1 VPARTASA
9 PRKASHQVSHKAS
22 HKASHQAAPQ
32 PTAKPKAKAKAAAK
46 PVPVP
51 RPGAR
56 GAAAKRASP
65 TPKPTP
71 TPTPPPPPVKP
82 VTMADI
88 AARLG
93 VSKMTVSRALNREG
107 SNPRSTS
114 EALRQRIL
122 QACQEMGYVV
132 DQTARTFSSKRS
144 GFVAALVPALNNSN
158 FSDTAHGL
166 TAALEASGLQLL
178 LGYTDYDAATEER
191 LLRALLSR
199 RPEAVVVTGGTHTPA
214 ARKLLKAAG
223 IPVVETWDLPAQPID
238 HCVGFSNAE
247 AVAQLVRQ
255 LHAQGHRRIGF
266 LGGLPSSDARGA
278 DRRRGYESAMREL
291 GLDATRQ
298 LSVGQAPV
306 SMEHGAQ
313 GVVQLLH
320 RWPDTQA
327 LVCVSDH
334 PAFGALAEC
343 QRRGIAVPGRLAIAG
358 FGGFEVGASCHPR
371 LTTVA
376 VDCAGIGRAAGELLL
391 RAIAAARD
399 GRRLSPETVLIPYR
413 VEMRGST

>member
-1 VPARTASA
+1 
-9 PRKASHQVSHKAS
+9 
-22 HKASHQAAPQ
+22 
-32 PTAKPKAKAKAAAK
+32 
-46 PVPVP
+46 
-51 RPGAR
+51 
-56 GAAAKRASP
+56 
-65 TPKPTP
+65 
-71 TPTPPPPPVKP
+71 
-82 VTMADI
+82 MADV
-88 AARLG
+88 AARVG

-107 SNPRSTS
+107 SSARSTS
-114 EALRQRIL
+114 EALRLRIL
-122 QACQEMGYVV
+122 QACQEMGYVL

-166 TAALEASGLQLL
+166 TAAIESSGLQVL
-178 LGYTDYDAATEER
+178 LGYTDYRADAEER

-199 RPEAVVVTGGTHTPA
+199 RPEGVVVTGGTHTPA

-223 IPVVETWDLPAQPID
+223 VPVIETWDLPTEPLE

-255 LHAQGHRRIGF
+255 LHAQGHTRMAF
-266 LGGLPSSDARGA
+266 MGGMPHSDARGA
-278 DRRRGYESAMREL
+278 DRRRGFERAMREL
-291 GLDATRQ
+291 SLDPTRQ
-298 LSVGQAPV
+298 ISIGEAPV
-306 SMEHGAQ
+306 SMEHGAR
-313 GVVQLLH
+313 GVVRLLQ

-343 QRRGIAVPGRLAIAG
+343 QRRGIAVPGQLAIAG

-376 VDCAGIGRAAGELLL
+376 VDCTGIGRAAGELLL
-391 RAIAAARD
+391 RAIAAARS
-399 GRRLSPETVLIPYR
+399 GQRLSPETILIPYR
-413 VEMRGST
+413 IEARGST